1 MAKGNKAVNALRRVD
16 LSRKTGCNLETIRYY
31 EKIGVMPE
39 PPRSAN
45 GYRCY
50 DTRHVLRLNF
60 VMRARKL
67 GFSLNEVR
75 DLLALVDR
83 GIQTCAEVE
92 SVAARHLEHVRSRID
107 DLRRIEHELSRTVA
121 RCSGKQV
128 PDCAVIDALSASGS
142 RTRLSGGKSI

>member
-1 MAKGNKAVNALRRVD
+1 MAKSNKPVNALRRVD
-16 LSRKTGCNLETIRYY
+16 LARRTGCNLESIRYY

-50 DTRHVLRLNF
+50 DARHMLRLNF

-75 DLLALVDR
+75 DLLALVDK
-83 GIQTCAEVE
+83 GMQTCAEVE

-107 DLRRIEHELSRTVA
+107 DLCRIENELSRTVA
-121 RCSGKQV
+121 NCSGEQV
-128 PDCAVIDALSASGS
+128 PDCAVIDALNTSGPQA
-142 RTRLSGGKSI
+142 